1 MVWFKVLAPKV
12 GGGGTQVLLSIVQL
26 GKIKSGLNQKLTS
39 IFQAS
44 PNISKCP
51 VLVYP
56 VILVW
61 LDCGP
66 TAFIIPWED
75 LNLHLAE

>member
-1 MVWFKVLAPKV
+1 MLAPKV
-12 GGGGTQVLLSIVQL
+12 GAEELKFSCQSCSSA
-26 GKIKSGLNQKLTS
+26 IKSGLNQKLTS

-44 PNISKCP
+44 PNISKRP

-61 LDCGP
+61 LDCGQ
-66 TAFIIPWED
+66 TAFILPWED
-75 LNLHLAE
+75 LNLPRTE